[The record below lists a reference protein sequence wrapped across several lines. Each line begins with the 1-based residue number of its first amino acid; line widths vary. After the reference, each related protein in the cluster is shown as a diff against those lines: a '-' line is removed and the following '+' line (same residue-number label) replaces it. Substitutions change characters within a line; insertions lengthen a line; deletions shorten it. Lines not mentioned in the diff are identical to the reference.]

1 MDVANLES
9 LTRFSPEKYVRVPV
23 EGTNG
28 LVRLLCLESKQQV
41 ALHLHPEA
49 DEIFYVVKG
58 AATLGIGERTAQVQ
72 AGSIVKADAGTHHG
86 WKNGPNRL
94 ILLSVLLPV
103 SAYHVAEQ
111 AAKMEFV

>member
-9 LTRFSPEKYVRVPV
+9 LTRFSPEKYVRVPI

-28 LVRLLCLESKQQV
+28 LVRLLCFEPEQQV
-41 ALHLHPEA
+41 ALHMHPEA

-58 AATLGIGERTAQVQ
+58 AATLDIKEKTTQVQ
-72 AGSIVKADAGTHHG
+72 TGSIVKADAGIRHA
-86 WKNGPNRL
+86 WKNGSERL

-111 AAKMEFV
+111 AARMEFV